1 MQTVSRGETFFDNT
15 YSSMPQ
21 TKFVKLILLQNR
33 AVPYGVLLCLPYGL
47 ASIKEFS
54 FIPLTIKKCKH
65 AIIKVFNY
73 CICCPNL
80 IYILELLIQLSLV
93 AYRHISEN

>member
-54 FIPLTIKKCKH
+54 FIPLTAWKCKH
-65 AIIKVFNY
+65 AIIKVFLT
-73 CICCPNL
+73 IAFVAL
-80 IYILELLIQLSLV
+80 I
-93 AYRHISEN
+93 